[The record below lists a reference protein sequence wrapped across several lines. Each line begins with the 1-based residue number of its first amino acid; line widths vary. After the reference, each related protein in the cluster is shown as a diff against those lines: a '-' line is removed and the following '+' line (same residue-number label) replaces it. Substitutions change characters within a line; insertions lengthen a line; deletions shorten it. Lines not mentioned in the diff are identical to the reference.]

1 MDRWFLIASTLFAAV
16 AGVRGLLILRHGDRS
31 RWTVWWMIA
40 VMGCQLGYLAIR
52 GEMRGAC
59 PLRSIAEIS
68 VFLAWSLTLFYLLVG
83 PVFRISLLGVF
94 TAPAVAIFQ
103 GFALLP
109 GKLEA
114 NPAKV
119 LNTNFWGETHSATSV
134 LAYGA
139 LALAAVAGVMFLVLD
154 HQLKEHQL
162 KGGLFRNLPPVRELL
177 VSLERLLWLGMALLS
192 VGVIAGILMPH
203 HGDSAW
209 KHVFIAIG
217 VWAGYVALMGT
228 KRVRGL
234 TGRKLALGTVA
245 MFILSLG
252 VFAFV

>member
-1 MDRWFLIASTLFAAV
+1 MDRWFLIAATIFATV
-16 AGVRGLLILRHGDRS
+16 AGVRGLLVLRHGKKS
-31 RWTVWWMIA
+31 YWTVWWMIG
-40 VMGCQLGYLAIR
+40 VMICQLGYLGIR
-52 GEMRGAC
+52 GEMRAAC

-109 GKLEA
+109 GKLEPY
-114 NPAKV
+114 PAKV

-139 LALAAVAGVMFLVLD
+139 LALAAVAGVMFLMLD
-154 HQLKEHQL
+154 RQLKEHHL
-162 KGGLFRNLPPVRELL
+162 KSGLFRNLPPVRELL
-177 VSLERLLWLGMALLS
+177 VSLERLLWLGMVLLTI
-192 VGVIAGILMPH
+192 GVIAGILMPH
-203 HGDSAW
+203 GPGAMGHLVAAVCVW
-209 KHVFIAIG
+209 IG
-217 VWAGYVALMGT
+217 YLALMAT

-234 TGRKLALGTVA
+234 TGRKFAVGAVM

>member
-1 MDRWFLIASTLFAAV
+1 VDRWFLLASTLFAAV
-16 AGVRGLLILRHGDRS
+16 AGVRGLLVLRHGRKS
-31 RWTVWWMIA
+31 HWTVWWMIV
-40 VMGCQLGYLAIR
+40 VMICQLGYLGTR

-68 VFLAWSLTLFYLLVG
+68 IFLAWSLTLFYLLVG
-83 PVFRISLLGVF
+83 PAFRISLLGVF
-94 TAPAVAIFQ
+94 TAPAVALFQ

-109 GKLEA
+109 GKLDPT
-114 NPAKV
+114 PAKV

-134 LAYGA
+134 LAYGS

-154 HQLKEHQL
+154 RQLKEHHL

-177 VSLERLLWLGMALLS
+177 VCLERLLWLGMVLLT
-192 VGVIAGILMPH
+192 VGVLAGILMPH
-203 HGDSAW
+203 HGEDAW
-209 KHVFIAIG
+209 KHVFAAIG
-217 VWAGYVALMGT
+217 VWTGYVALMGT

-234 TGRKLALGTVA
+234 TGRRFALGAVLL
-245 MFILSLG
+245 FVLSLG